1 MATDTRE
8 RLLSGAL
15 DAVRDIGVAR
25 ASARAIAGRAGVN
38 QALVFYHFG
47 TVDQLLAEACLD
59 ETQRRVESY
68 RQVFD
73 TVTSLRELLD
83 VGRRVH
89 AEELA
94 QGNVNVLA
102 QMLAAAH
109 TNELLRDST
118 KESFRLSVAEID
130 FVLRRILA
138 GSALA
143 GLVQPRP
150 LAQSI
155 AASFI
160 GIELFEQVD
169 PDGAAG
175 ALDELDRL
183 AVIAEAFEE
192 LGPVARRAVR
202 ARLSR
207 RMARVE
213 S

>member
-1 MATDTRE
+1 MAGDTRE

-15 DAVRDIGVAR
+15 DAVRESGVAGASARTIAAR
-25 ASARAIAGRAGVN
+25 ASVN

-68 RQVFD
+68 RNIFD
-73 TVTSLRELLD
+73 GVKSLRELLD

-89 AEELA
+89 IEELS

-109 TNELLRDST
+109 TNEVLREAA
-118 KESFRLSVAEID
+118 KESFRLWVAEIE
-130 FVLRRILA
+130 FVLRRILM
-138 GSALA
+138 GNALA
-143 GLVQPRP
+143 GVVQPRP

-155 AASFI
+155 AAGFI
-160 GIELFEQVD
+160 GIELFERID
-169 PDGAAG
+169 PDGASR
-175 ALDELDRL
+175 ALDELERF
-183 AVIAEAFEE
+183 AVIAEAFDE

-207 RMARVE
+207 HLAKVGP
-213 S
+213 

>member
-1 MATDTRE
+1 MA
-8 RLLSGAL
+8 GAL
-15 DAVRDIGVAR
+15 DAVRDVGVAG
-25 ASARAIAGRAGVN
+25 ASARAIGAHAGIN

-59 ETQRRVESY
+59 ETRRRVESY
-68 RQVFD
+68 RRYFGA
-73 TVTSLRELLD
+73 VTSLRELLD

-94 QGNVNVLA
+94 EGNVNVLVK
-102 QMLAAAH
+102 MLAASH
-109 TNELLRDST
+109 TNEVLRDAT
-118 KESFRLSVAEID
+118 KESFRLWVAEIE

-143 GLVQPRP
+143 GVVQPRP
-150 LAQSI
+150 LAQGV

-169 PDGAAG
+169 PDGAAR
-175 ALDELDRL
+175 ALSELERL
-183 AVIAEAFEE
+183 AVIAEAFDE

-202 ARLSR
+202 ARVSR
-207 RMARVE
+207 HMTKVGP
-213 S
+213 